1 MTLSSLAREGLAR
14 RPGRLSGYDRFVPAP
29 IRLHRTTAVRVGAVQ
44 VGGGAPVVVQ
54 SMTMTDTADAAAT
67 AQQCIELAE
76 AGSEMVRITVNTP
89 EAAQAVPE
97 IKQRMLDAGCHAPL
111 IGDFHYNG
119 HLLLTKFPGAAQAL
133 DKYRIN
139 PGNVGTGKR
148 RDEQFATICQVAVDH
163 QKAIRI
169 GVNGGSL
176 NRELVMARMQQ
187 NTDDALGL
195 SSEEIINECMVLSA
209 LQSTE
214 LARESG
220 VRADQIIISC
230 KVSRPRDLIAVY
242 RDLARKT
249 TQPLHLGLTEAGM
262 GIKGIA
268 WSASALA
275 ILLNE
280 GIGDTIRVSLTPRPG
295 GDRREEVYAACE
307 ILQAL
312 GLRSFS
318 PAITACPGCGRTTS
332 STFQE
337 LAERIQDYVRT
348 MMPSW
353 KTKHPGVEDMSVAV
367 MGCVV
372 NGPGE
377 SKAANIGISLP
388 GTGESPNCPVFIDG
402 QHATTL
408 RGTYDE
414 LAAAFQT
421 LIDDYVDRKYPA
433 R

>member
-1 MTLSSLAREGLAR
+1 MIFGMPT
-14 RPGRLSGYDRFVPAP
+14 PV
-29 IRLHRTTAVRVGAVQ
+29 RLHRTVGVQVGRVQ
-44 VGGGAPVVVQ
+44 VGGGAPVIVQ

-67 AQQCIELAE
+67 AAQCVELAE
-76 AGSEMVRITVNTP
+76 AGSELVRVTVNTP
-89 EAAQAVPE
+89 EAARAVPE
-97 IKQRMLDAGCHAPL
+97 IKQRMLDAGCEAPL

-119 HLLLTKFPGAAQAL
+119 HLLLTRFPDAARAL

-163 QKAIRI
+163 QKPVRI

-176 NRELVMARMQQ
+176 NQELVMSRMQQ
-187 NTDDALGL
+187 NTDEALGL

-214 LARESG
+214 LALECAL
-220 VRADQIIISC
+220 RADQIIISC
-230 KVSRPRDLIAVY
+230 KESRPRDLIAVY
-242 RDLARKT
+242 RDLSRKT

-262 GIKGIA
+262 GIKGVA

-295 GDRREEVYAACE
+295 GDRRDEVYAACE

-337 LAERIQDYVRT
+337 LAERVQDYVRT
-348 MMPSW
+348 MMPVW
-353 KTKHPGVEDMSVAV
+353 KTEHPGVETMSVAV

-388 GTGESPNCPVFIDG
+388 GTGESPNCPVYIDG
-402 QHATTL
+402 QHAMTL

-414 LAAAFQT
+414 LAVAFQK
-421 LIDDYVDRKYPA
+421 LIDDYVERTYRAISLPS
-433 R
+433 